1 MFLKLGGTEKCN
13 RYSSNQEV
21 NDIES
26 NSLNNNNNKQPQQ
39 QQSEQELLNEP
50 HLITSINDMVAY
62 IETNYTS
69 KIMSIFLS
77 DAKTIV
83 SSILDDIN
91 TKKENE
97 LKKKNQ
103 RNSQVCTYLYLY

>member
-13 RYSSNQEV
+13 RYTSNQEV

-26 NSLNNNNNKQPQQ
+26 NSINNNKQQE
-39 QQSEQELLNEP
+39 SEQELLNEP

-103 RNSQVCTYLYLY
+103 RNSQVYTYLRLYFS